1 MKTMVVLL
9 ALIGCGSFT
18 ALASEK
24 SDLLENWYLENQRCR
39 GGHGNDPATDKACER
54 RTVISGSLRNQGCRY
69 YAPSGPEARWVC
81 SGYTPECSFSE
92 ARDRVICK

>member
-1 MKTMVVLL
+1 MKTMLVLL

-39 GGHGNDPATDKACER
+39 GGMEMIQLRTR
-54 RTVISGSLRNQGCRY
+54 RVSVAL
-69 YAPSGPEARWVC
+69 
-81 SGYTPECSFSE
+81 
-92 ARDRVICK
+92 